1 MNGEGWLH
9 LQGTEQGWTEWQ
21 VELSVNKYKII
32 LIGEENMIYSLTLHR
47 SACVS
52 LGRGI
57 GYGGGQLCIA
67 TVQRTKH
74 ICRW

>member
-1 MNGEGWLH
+1 
-9 LQGTEQGWTEWQ
+9 
-21 VELSVNKYKII
+21 
-32 LIGEENMIYSLTLHR
+32 MIYSLTLHR

-57 GYGGGQLCIA
+57 GYGDGQLCLA

-74 ICRW
+74 VCRW